1 MDLNTVW
8 FILIAVLFTGYFFLE
23 GFDYGVGILLPL
35 LGKDEE
41 ERGRIILT
49 IGPHWDANEVWLIT
63 AGGAMF
69 AAFPNWYATMFS
81 GFYMALLLLLVA
93 LITRGIAIEFR
104 NKDIRPKW
112 RSTWDWLIF
121 GGSLVPPL
129 LWGIAMANL
138 LLGTPIDADMSYIGG
153 FWNLLNPHALVT
165 GLAFLAIFTLH
176 GATFLSLKLDE
187 PILDRAFAAARRIW
201 PVALIVGFLAFGV
214 GYFVTDMY
222 ERLGINP
229 GLVPISAGAAM
240 VAAGWFIRKKQSS
253 WAFVMSGICIAFSSI
268 TFFVGLFPRLMVSSL
283 NPEWSLTIYN
293 ASSSPYTLKVMTI
306 IAAIFLPLVLLY
318 QGWSYYVFRGRVT
331 RDSKLE
337 Y

>member
-23 GFDYGVGILLPL
+23 GFDYGVGILLPF

-41 ERGRIILT
+41 ERGRIIAT

-81 GFYMALLLLLVA
+81 GFYLALLLMLVA
-93 LITRGIAIEFR
+93 LILRGIAIEFR
-104 NKDIRPKW
+104 NKDTHPRW

-121 GGSLVPPL
+121 VGSLIPPI
-129 LWGIAMANL
+129 LWGVAMGNL
-138 LLGTPIDADMSYIGG
+138 LIGTPINADMTYIGG
-153 FWNLLNPHALVT
+153 FWNLLNPYALVC
-165 GLAFLAIFTLH
+165 GLAFLAIFSLH
-176 GATFLSLKLDE
+176 GATFLSLKLNE
-187 PILDRAFAAARRIW
+187 PILDRAFTAARRVW
-201 PVALIVGFLAFGV
+201 PIALIAGVLALGV

-222 ERLGINP
+222 ERLGVNP
-229 GLVPISAGAAM
+229 GLVPIIAGAAM
-240 VAAGWFIRKKQSS
+240 LAAGWFIRKKQGG
-253 WAFVMSGICIAFSSI
+253 WAFAMSGIGIVFSTV
-268 TFFVGLFPRLMVSSL
+268 TFFVGLFPRLMVSNLS
-283 NPEWSLTIYN
+283 PEWSLTIYN

-306 IAAIFLPLVLLY
+306 IAAIFIPLVLLY
-318 QGWSYYVFRGRVT
+318 QGWSYYVFRARVT

>member
-1 MDLNTVW
+1 
-8 FILIAVLFTGYFFLE
+8 
-23 GFDYGVGILLPL
+23 
-35 LGKDEE
+35 
-41 ERGRIILT
+41 
-49 IGPHWDANEVWLIT
+49 
-63 AGGAMF
+63 MF
-69 AAFPNWYATMFS
+69 AAFPSWYATMFS
-81 GFYMALLLLLVA
+81 GFYLALLLLLVA

-138 LLGTPIDADMSYIGG
+138 LLGTPIDADMTYIGG
-153 FWNLLNPHALVT
+153 FWTLLNPYALVS

-176 GATFLSLKLDE
+176 GAAFLSLKLDE
-187 PILDRAFAAARRIW
+187 PILDRAFTAARRIW
-201 PVALIVGFLAFGV
+201 PAALVVGFFAFGV

-222 ERLGINP
+222 ERLGVSP

-240 VAAGWFIRKKQSS
+240 LAAGWFIRKKQGG

-306 IAAIFLPLVLLY
+306 VAAIFVPLVLLY

>member
-8 FILIAVLFTGYFFLE
+8 FILIAVLFNGYFFLE
-23 GFDYGVGILLPL
+23 GFDYGVGILLPF

-41 ERGRIILT
+41 ERGRIIAT

-81 GFYMALLLLLVA
+81 GFYLALLLMLVA
-93 LITRGIAIEFR
+93 LILRGIAIEFR

-112 RSTWDWLIF
+112 RSTWDSLIF
-121 GGSLVPPL
+121 VGSLVPPL
-129 LWGIAMANL
+129 LWGVVMGNL
-138 LLGTPIDADMSYIGG
+138 LLGTPINADMTYIGG
-153 FWNLLNPHALVT
+153 FWNLLNPYALVC

-176 GATFLSLKLDE
+176 GAAFLSLKLNE
-187 PILDRAFAAARRIW
+187 PILDRAFTAARRLW
-201 PVALIVGFLAFGV
+201 PIALIGGVLALGV

-229 GLVPISAGAAM
+229 GLVPISAGAAIL
-240 VAAGWFIRKKQSS
+240 ATGWFIRKKQGG
-253 WAFVMSGICIAFSSI
+253 WAFAMSGIGIIFSTV
-268 TFFVGLFPRLMVSSL
+268 TFFVGLFPRLMVSNLS
-283 NPEWSLTIYN
+283 PEWSLTIYN

-306 IAAIFLPLVLLY
+306 IAAIFIPLVLLY
-318 QGWSYYVFRGRVT
+318 QGWSYYVFRARVT

>member
-23 GFDYGVGILLPL
+23 GFDYGVGILLPF

-41 ERGRIILT
+41 ERGRIIAT

-81 GFYMALLLLLVA
+81 GFYLALLLLLVA

-138 LLGTPIDADMSYIGG
+138 LLGTPIDADMTYIGG

-187 PILDRAFAAARRIW
+187 PILERAFAAARKIW
-201 PVALIVGFLAFGV
+201 SVALVVGFFAFGV

-240 VAAGWFIRKKQSS
+240 VAAGWFIRKKHSG

-268 TFFVGLFPRLMVSSL
+268 TFFVGLFPRLMVSNL

-306 IAAIFLPLVLLY
+306 VAAIFVPLVLLY